1 MDDNDVYYE
10 KFYTLHDYEIGDISK
25 EDFILKSVLKEI
37 FEESPI
43 VLQVA
48 GGTFHGAASDFLDK
62 IKALK
67 NVFH

>member
-1 MDDNDVYYE
+1 MNCMENMKHLQGPTDLKTQVS
-10 KFYTLHDYEIGDISK
+10 KTL
-25 EDFILKSVLKEI
+25 LLQSVLKEI